1 MPEKTNYLL
10 GYGERLTEQ
19 IVASKG
25 GGEKTHPYTFSE
37 ARTRLTPRVTEV
49 SLSLDTLPPA
59 ACPRDEAVAAITLHP
74 TYLAKSYFPSELFN
88 AVGLDV
94 VGSKPKIVRPEK
106 WAPKKKQ
113 KEAVSTEL
121 FVAGQRRRFREWA
134 TELPRWDESHRG
146 SDDLFKIEDF
156 RFVTTEERVKPIL
169 SNDTNP
175 LLEIVLHVPQ
185 GQDWILEGFE
195 RYLRSFDIIPDL
207 NRRISVEG
215 LCFLPLR
222 IRRNVINEVA
232 KFSFLRVAREMPR
245 LRQFPSM
252 IRKASPKTESK
263 IELPQGNPLDPNL
276 RVAVFDGGLPKD
288 HPLSRWTTCHITD
301 GLEEPIEEGE
311 RHGLGVTSALLFGS
325 LNHGKQPRS
334 PSAFVDHFRVLD
346 KKSLKDPQEDYFDV
360 LERISAVL
368 ESRRYQ
374 FVNFSIGPDL
384 PIEDDDVHVW
394 TAKLDQL
401 FSDGETMATSAVGN
415 SGEADRDSGNAR
427 IQAPSDGV
435 NLLGVGAAD
444 SQGNEWA
451 KAEYSSVGP
460 GRSPGIVK
468 PDVVTFGGSSDNPF
482 WVLAAT
488 KDQAIVPTA
497 GTSFAAP
504 NALRLA
510 LGVRAHLGP
519 TIGPLALRALL
530 LHHAQPSIHHKYD
543 VGWGRVS
550 ENIEDLIICEAGT
563 VHVVYQGLLDP
574 AKYLRAQI
582 PMPDGILQG
591 KIEISATFC
600 YATETDPKDPIN
612 YTRAGLEVIYR
623 PHRLKRTK
631 TSQLH
636 ADSKPFFQSAERGLP
651 ESKLRADAFKWETTL
666 KMTKTFQSTSLHDPV
681 FDIHYNAR
689 LGGAPT
695 LSAQPIRYALVVT
708 VKSKS
713 MLDIY
718 DRIVAR
724 YRTQLQPLVPVI
736 QIPVQT

>member
-195 RYLRSFDIIPDL
+195 RYLRSFDIRPDL

-245 LRQFPSM
+245 LRQFPSLM
-252 IRKASPKTESK
+252 REAPPRTEDK
-263 IELPQGNPLDPNL
+263 VELPQGNPLDPNL

-288 HPLSRWTTCHITD
+288 HPLSPLGNLSH
-301 GLEEPIEEGE
+301 
-311 RHGLGVTSALLFGS
+311 HG
-325 LNHGKQPRS
+325 
-334 PSAFVDHFRVLD
+334 
-346 KKSLKDPQEDYFDV
+346 
-360 LERISAVL
+360 
-368 ESRRYQ
+368 
-374 FVNFSIGPDL
+374 
-384 PIEDDDVHVW
+384 
-394 TAKLDQL
+394 
-401 FSDGETMATSAVGN
+401 
-415 SGEADRDSGNAR
+415 
-427 IQAPSDGV
+427 
-435 NLLGVGAAD
+435 
-444 SQGNEWA
+444 
-451 KAEYSSVGP
+451 
-460 GRSPGIVK
+460 
-468 PDVVTFGGSSDNPF
+468 
-482 WVLAAT
+482 
-488 KDQAIVPTA
+488 
-497 GTSFAAP
+497 
-504 NALRLA
+504 
-510 LGVRAHLGP
+510 
-519 TIGPLALRALL
+519 
-530 LHHAQPSIHHKYD
+530 
-543 VGWGRVS
+543 
-550 ENIEDLIICEAGT
+550 
-563 VHVVYQGLLDP
+563 
-574 AKYLRAQI
+574 
-582 PMPDGILQG
+582 
-591 KIEISATFC
+591 
-600 YATETDPKDPIN
+600 
-612 YTRAGLEVIYR
+612 
-623 PHRLKRTK
+623 
-631 TSQLH
+631 
-636 ADSKPFFQSAERGLP
+636 
-651 ESKLRADAFKWETTL
+651 
-666 KMTKTFQSTSLHDPV
+666 
-681 FDIHYNAR
+681 
-689 LGGAPT
+689 
-695 LSAQPIRYALVVT
+695 
-708 VKSKS
+708 
-713 MLDIY
+713 
-718 DRIVAR
+718 
-724 YRTQLQPLVPVI
+724 
-736 QIPVQT
+736 